1 MGLPRNEEY
10 VYYIEEPSNRT
21 IYTPITGNPDEQ
33 ASPTETSN
41 ASSDQSTGKTIPS
54 INWDADNVTPV
65 GGGSNGDEGVAPPS
79 YPNVN
84 PDPVPVIRYKT
95 VTRTTRVAVEDFSH
109 SALEALHNQGV
120 TFVVIYTD
128 GTEDDVDWTEVYDP
142 QVITT
147 SSITF
152 DADNIGAAS
161 NQHFWDDTNGAHV
174 TDNEQDDWNTEYAK
188 TGHGDLANPTDL
200 EPWHNIL
207 MNSLG
212 ILLRRGL
219 VNLVSFSKSAIA
231 FYDGSGNQNSNIT
244 AFFGRNNAQIGRDT
258 EKHLVLNS
266 SGITV
271 YNGDGTVAPLQA
283 SNISAAE
290 ANIQQLQANTAD
302 ISTIRA
308 NSAKVKDLTASQ
320 LNAASGYIE
329 SLTTS
334 NVSANDISANKA
346 TIASL
351 ISGNVTVNT
360 IRAASAFIASLASSN
375 ISASNIVADHAD
387 ISDLKATKVNV
398 SDLEADYITAST
410 IESTYMKAD
419 ISNADV
425 AWIQN
430 GVIKDGSISNAMIA
444 SVSANK
450 LTAGTIDASNI
461 TVTNLNADNITTGTI
476 NGQRIGE
483 GSLSLSK
490 LEDDVYTEA
499 EVDAKLSNMQT
510 QIDGAIETWTGTAV
524 PTLNNTPANTW
535 TDTATKH
542 NHVGDVYFVVNSS
555 SQQNGY
561 NYRFT
566 ESGTYP
572 NTTYSWQLI
581 KDNDVTNA
589 LSRLTTAEGKIGT
602 IEQFDS
608 DISSWK
614 TSTDEEI
621 SSIKSNHTAL
631 AGRVTTA
638 EGTLSTKVDTTTF
651 NTLSQTVEGNTSS
664 IQSLTTEQTTL
675 SGRIDNAQAAID
687 NIKIGG
693 RNLLRKTAS
702 FVADDIARTRSSVPE
717 TGIIRIT
724 PTSSSGQAKFK
735 VDYLDFS
742 EYGDDAYVV
751 SFDARIA
758 PVESSYTNIN
768 LVITFGFSA
777 ASRINSTFSS
787 SYDRYNSY
795 TFESDTLSSEW
806 KRFTKVYNV
815 PSDIKSGQSSALVA
829 GSQLCVQF
837 GVSGSRK
844 PVEVRLVKLERG
856 TRATDWT
863 PAPEDVESEITKNTT
878 KINEVTDT
886 VDGHTQRI
894 GSLETTIVSKAD
906 SSSLETV
913 DERLNSVS
921 DTVDGHTQSI
931 VSINSTLSSKADGSA
946 VSSLTTRVNN
956 ISDTVDGHTSSLSS
970 ITSTQTTIQQNAVKS
985 TVQLW
990 FTKANTTAPNK
1001 PTAHVTTN
1009 NSATGNAWNLV
1020 VPTYNASYPNY
1031 YYCYEYEYLN
1041 GGYGWSAVT
1050 RDIAT
1055 EEAQERARTAI
1066 TNAATADTK
1075 AENAATAASNAQS
1088 DIDNLE
1094 IGGRNLVLETG
1105 APATSAASASD
1116 SAYTTSFHLSNYGD
1130 GIMNNTEDD
1139 WYCSFD
1145 YAVEG
1150 NSSSGVD
1157 IYFQFHGVATPVTT
1171 GRIISGNASGHVSEM
1186 FKLTSEQIS
1195 ATVRTC
1201 RFRMRFATDGAKFT
1215 ITNFKLEKGNRATDW
1230 TPAPEDIDAD
1240 ISTAQTSADNA
1251 QATADKNV
1259 KESIQLWITKATN
1272 TSPSKPTSAIT
1283 STATTGNAWTT
1294 VVPIYNDTYPHYFYC
1309 MQYKLADDSYVWS
1322 DVVYDQA
1329 TTEAQ
1334 SVARTTSS
1342 NLTTLQNDYATFK
1355 QTTQNFES
1363 TIGST
1368 YATKTELS
1376 TTQTTLQSNIDNI
1389 KIGGENLLILDTTQL
1404 GRLLADGSVY
1414 TTGSND
1420 GQQHLCSDFIKI
1432 EPGSKYVLTRYIKDT
1447 VRAHAYFYV
1456 NWYDIDKQPIL
1467 RTDVIDYADDDLG
1480 YDVFTAPDNA
1490 EYVRISMGDRFVS
1503 LSAVKFEKG
1512 TVPTDWS
1519 PSNYDTNNAFNI
1531 LRGTNQQDVLTGYH
1545 LDGSWKE
1552 GHWSISSGDATNGG
1566 AIGIEIDDFID
1577 NSGFKI
1583 RYGFRVWSTTS
1594 GNKDVSQGGLINVL
1608 KAGLYRLILAVRL
1621 TPDQEQTSA
1630 TLQIRTW
1637 GNGAAQTTST
1647 SAITST
1653 EWRIASFSINLTTKY
1668 ANLDGL
1674 SLFIGVRGKGS
1685 LDICRIYLKEGY
1697 RAVNQPCMTITDE
1710 SVYLPWRPALE
1721 DNAPYTKTN
1730 ALISAVEERVTTA
1743 ETSITQTNEAIALK
1757 ANASDVYTKTQTDG
1771 LISTEVSNRN
1781 TAIEQSADAVK
1792 LFASQTYSSKTETA
1806 QMVQPN
1812 LSPYFSHPIDDIY
1825 NATTNPDGYWRS
1837 NLASTYWNVLED
1849 GWAHASCTASSS
1861 TKFCNCFVKKIPED
1875 LKPSTVYTFLLEWR
1889 NFETTESTE
1898 EFIIT
1903 SNNSTYVDPFADST
1917 KKVTIASANGSAY
1930 VKATTS
1936 ADLSTANTLTRGY
1949 LNVSANSTVSGDFR
1963 ISFYE
1968 GDYSGPYKPYVDQSL
1983 SSRVS
1988 LAEASLTVQAG
1999 QIESKVSA
2007 NGIISSINQTP
2018 ETIKIQANRV
2028 EIDGAAVFSNSDFRS
2043 AADNAYDAKGAAADV
2058 QDTLEDR
2065 IDNSNVV
2072 VSVYPVSI
2080 DWNTE
2085 IATLGVRCIR
2095 NGQIITPTGY
2105 SWTRDSLTTVLGTT
2119 ATLEVTDL
2127 DAVYNCTVTFNV

>member
-10 VYYIEEPSNRT
+10 VYYIEESGNKT

-41 ASSDQSTGKTIPS
+41 VSSDQSTSKTIPS

-65 GGGSNGDEGVAPPS
+65 GEGSNGDEGVAPPS

-95 VTRTTRVAVEDFSH
+95 VTRVTRVAVEDFSH

-174 TDNEQDDWNTEYAK
+174 TDDEQDDWNAEYAK

-231 FYDGSGNQNSNIT
+231 FYDGSGNQNGNIT

-308 NSAKVKDLTASQ
+308 NSAKVNNLTADQ

-329 SLTTS
+329 SLTSS
-334 NVSANDISANKA
+334 NVTVNDISANKATIASLISGDVTVDTLRSASGYIGNLTSSNVTANDISANKA

-351 ISGNVTVNT
+351 ISDNVTVDT
-360 IRAASAFIASLASSN
+360 LRAASAFIASLASSN

-524 PTLNNTPANTW
+524 PTLNNTPASSW
-535 TDTATKH
+535 TDAATRH

-608 DISSWK
+608 DISAWK
-614 TSTDEEI
+614 TDTDEEL

-675 SGRIDNAQAAID
+675 SGRIDTAQAAID

-693 RNLLRKTAS
+693 RNLLRKTGS
-702 FVADDIARTRSSVPE
+702 FIADDISLTRSSVPE

-724 PTSSSGQAKFK
+724 STSSAGYAKFK
-735 VDYLDFS
+735 VNYLDFS
-742 EYGDDAYVV
+742 EYGNDTYVV
-751 SFDARIA
+751 SFDARLA
-758 PVESSYTNIN
+758 PVESSYTNAN
-768 LVITFGFSA
+768 LVVYLGFSI
-777 ASRINSTFSS
+777 ASRVNNVFSS
-787 SYDRYNSY
+787 SYDRYGRY
-795 TFESDTLSSEW
+795 IFEADELSSDW
-806 KRFTKVYNV
+806 QRFTKSYNV
-815 PSDIKSGQSSALVA
+815 PGDINSGQSSSSVFVA
-829 GSQLCVQF
+829 GSQMSVQF
-837 GVSGSRK
+837 SVGGSRK

-894 GSLETTIVSKAD
+894 GSLETTIVTKAD
-906 SSSLETV
+906 GSSLETV
-913 DERLNSVS
+913 SNRLNDVS

-931 VSINSTLSSKADGSA
+931 TVINSTLSSKADGSA

-956 ISDTVDGHTSSLSS
+956 ISDTVDGHTSDISR
-970 ITSTQTTIQQNAVKS
+970 IDS
-985 TVQLW
+985 TVA
-990 FTKANTTAPNK
+990 TKADSSTVSTLQ
-1001 PTAHVTTN
+1001 
-1009 NSATGNAWNLV
+1009 SD
-1020 VPTYNASYPNY
+1020 YASY
-1031 YYCYEYEYLN
+1031 
-1041 GGYGWSAVT
+1041 
-1050 RDIAT
+1050 
-1055 EEAQERARTAI
+1055 
-1066 TNAATADTK
+1066 
-1075 AENAATAASNAQS
+1075 
-1088 DIDNLE
+1088 
-1094 IGGRNLVLETG
+1094 
-1105 APATSAASASD
+1105 
-1116 SAYTTSFHLSNYGD
+1116 
-1130 GIMNNTEDD
+1130 
-1139 WYCSFD
+1139 
-1145 YAVEG
+1145 
-1150 NSSSGVD
+1150 
-1157 IYFQFHGVATPVTT
+1157 
-1171 GRIISGNASGHVSEM
+1171 
-1186 FKLTSEQIS
+1186 
-1195 ATVRTC
+1195 
-1201 RFRMRFATDGAKFT
+1201 
-1215 ITNFKLEKGNRATDW
+1215 
-1230 TPAPEDIDAD
+1230 
-1240 ISTAQTSADNA
+1240 
-1251 QATADKNV
+1251 
-1259 KESIQLWITKATN
+1259 
-1272 TSPSKPTSAIT
+1272 
-1283 STATTGNAWTT
+1283 
-1294 VVPIYNDTYPHYFYC
+1294 
-1309 MQYKLADDSYVWS
+1309 
-1322 DVVYDQA
+1322 
-1329 TTEAQ
+1329 
-1334 SVARTTSS
+1334 
-1342 NLTTLQNDYATFK
+1342 K
-1355 QTTQNFES
+1355 QTTDEFKSQVG
-1363 TIGST
+1363 TT
-1368 YATKTELS
+1368 YATKTELG
-1376 TTQTTLQSNIDNI
+1376 TAQTTLQTNIDNI
-1389 KIGGENLLILDTTQL
+1389 KVGGENLLVLDTTQL
-1404 GRLLADGSVY
+1404 GRLLEDGSVY

-1467 RTDVIDYADDDLG
+1467 RTDVIDYADDDPG

-1674 SLFIGVRGKGS
+1674 SLFIGVKGKGS

-1697 RAVNQPCMTITDE
+1697 RAVNQPCMTITDK

-1721 DNAPYTKTN
+1721 DNAPYTQTN

-1743 ETSITQTNEAIALK
+1743 ETSITQTNEAITLK

-1781 TAIEQSADAVK
+1781 TAIEQSASAIQLSV
-1792 LFASQTYSSKTETA
+1792 SETYSTKNDTS
-1806 QMVQPN
+1806 QMTKPN
-1812 LSPYFSHPIDDIY
+1812 LSPYFSCSLGNLY
-1825 NATTNPDGYWRS
+1825 NATTNPNGYWLYYAS
-1837 NLASTYWNVLED
+1837 MDNWTNLND
-1849 GWAHASCTASSS
+1849 GWAHIEVTAGSS
-1861 TKFCNCFVKKIPED
+1861 TAYANYYVQNIPD
-1875 LKPSTVYTFLLEWR
+1875 WLKPSTQYTYMVEWR
-1889 NFETTESTE
+1889 NVNTTNLDAYIAVATDYA
-1898 EFIIT
+1898 T
-1903 SNNSTYVDPFADST
+1903 QADAFSGGT
-1917 KKVTIASANGSAY
+1917 VATNI
-1930 VKATTS
+1930 TTS
-1936 ADLSTANTLTRGY
+1936 EGFTYLTVTSLDDLSNAVIFSRGY
-1949 LNVSANSTVSGDFR
+1949 AGIRANSTLIGDFR
-1963 ISFYE
+1963 ISLYE
-1968 GDYSGPYKPYVDQSL
+1968 GTYAGLYKPYVDQSL
-1983 SSRVS
+1983 TNRVNS
-1988 LAEASLTVQAG
+1988 AETTLTVQAG
-1999 QIESKVSA
+1999 QISSKVSA
-2007 NGIISSINQTP
+2007 DGVISSINQSA
-2018 ETIKIQANRV
+2018 ETVKIQASKV
-2028 EIDGAAVFSNSDFRS
+2028 EIDGTAIFNSISSSVDSAIDGAITSAVNDISVGGRNLLKGTSSIPTGTRVQNINTSCSDAYGWYSYSTRMTITATEDGVKYTHNNTTTRDGIVLYLVDEDACVGGEDLVLSCEYRS
-2043 AADNAYDAKGAAADV
+2043 SVAEWYTPYLLTTELPNV
-2058 QDTLEDR
+2058 QDDVSMTAVVSTEEWQKGEWKLNFPSTEGQTTRAILFAYTNVKNAWIEIKKNTLKLEKGNKATAWSPAQEDALYQMD
-2065 IDNSNVV
+2065 ISNVV
-2072 VSVYPVSI
+2072 VSVYPVTI
-2080 DWNTE
+2080 DWNANT
-2085 IATLGVRCIR
+2085 ATLGVRCIR
-2095 NGQIITPTGY
+2095 NGQVVTPTGY

>member
-41 ASSDQSTGKTIPS
+41 VSSDQSTSKTIPS

-65 GGGSNGDEGVAPPS
+65 GEGSNGDEGVAPPS

-95 VTRTTRVAVEDFSH
+95 VTRVTRVAVEDFSH

-174 TDNEQDDWNTEYAK
+174 TDDEQDDWNAEYAK

-231 FYDGSGNQNSNIT
+231 FYDGSGNQNGNIT

-308 NSAKVKDLTASQ
+308 NSAKVNNLTADQ

-329 SLTTS
+329 SLTSS
-334 NVSANDISANKA
+334 NVTVNDISANKA

-351 ISGNVTVNT
+351 ISGDVTVDTLRSASGYIGNLTSSNVTANDISTNKATIASLISDNVTVDT
-360 IRAASAFIASLASSN
+360 LRAASAFIASLASSN

-524 PTLNNTPANTW
+524 PTLNNTPASSW

-608 DISSWK
+608 DISAWK
-614 TSTDEEI
+614 TDTDEEL

-638 EGTLSTKVDTTTF
+638 EGTLTTKVDTTTF

-693 RNLLRKTAS
+693 RNLLRKTGS
-702 FVADDIARTRSSVPE
+702 FIADDISLTKSSVPE

-724 PTSSSGQAKFK
+724 STSSTGSAKFK
-735 VDYLDFS
+735 VNYLDFS
-742 EYGDDAYVV
+742 EYGNDTYVV
-751 SFDARIA
+751 SFDARLA
-758 PVESSYTNIN
+758 PVESSYTNAHLIVY
-768 LVITFGFSA
+768 LGFSI
-777 ASRINSTFSS
+777 ASRINNVFSS
-787 SYDRYNSY
+787 SYDRYCGY
-795 TFESDTLSSEW
+795 TFEADKLSSDW
-806 KRFTKVYNV
+806 QRFTKSYNV
-815 PSDIKSGQSSALVA
+815 PGDIKSGQSSALVA
-829 GSQLCVQF
+829 GSQMSVQF
-837 GVSGSRK
+837 SVGGARK

-863 PAPEDVESEITKNTT
+863 PAPEDIESQITKNTT

-894 GSLETTIVSKAD
+894 GSLETTIVTKAD
-906 SSSLETV
+906 GSSLETV
-913 DERLNSVS
+913 SNRLNDVS

-931 VSINSTLSSKADGSA
+931 TVINSTLSSKADGSA

-956 ISDTVDGHTSSLSS
+956 ISDTVDGHTSDISR
-970 ITSTQTTIQQNAVKS
+970 IDS
-985 TVQLW
+985 TVA
-990 FTKANTTAPNK
+990 TKADSSTVSTLQ
-1001 PTAHVTTN
+1001 
-1009 NSATGNAWNLV
+1009 SD
-1020 VPTYNASYPNY
+1020 YASY
-1031 YYCYEYEYLN
+1031 
-1041 GGYGWSAVT
+1041 
-1050 RDIAT
+1050 
-1055 EEAQERARTAI
+1055 
-1066 TNAATADTK
+1066 
-1075 AENAATAASNAQS
+1075 
-1088 DIDNLE
+1088 
-1094 IGGRNLVLETG
+1094 
-1105 APATSAASASD
+1105 
-1116 SAYTTSFHLSNYGD
+1116 
-1130 GIMNNTEDD
+1130 
-1139 WYCSFD
+1139 
-1145 YAVEG
+1145 
-1150 NSSSGVD
+1150 
-1157 IYFQFHGVATPVTT
+1157 
-1171 GRIISGNASGHVSEM
+1171 
-1186 FKLTSEQIS
+1186 
-1195 ATVRTC
+1195 
-1201 RFRMRFATDGAKFT
+1201 
-1215 ITNFKLEKGNRATDW
+1215 
-1230 TPAPEDIDAD
+1230 
-1240 ISTAQTSADNA
+1240 
-1251 QATADKNV
+1251 
-1259 KESIQLWITKATN
+1259 
-1272 TSPSKPTSAIT
+1272 
-1283 STATTGNAWTT
+1283 
-1294 VVPIYNDTYPHYFYC
+1294 
-1309 MQYKLADDSYVWS
+1309 
-1322 DVVYDQA
+1322 
-1329 TTEAQ
+1329 
-1334 SVARTTSS
+1334 
-1342 NLTTLQNDYATFK
+1342 K
-1355 QTTQNFES
+1355 QTTDEFKSQVG
-1363 TIGST
+1363 TT
-1368 YATKTELS
+1368 YATKTELG
-1376 TTQTTLQSNIDNI
+1376 TAQTTLQTNIDNI
-1389 KIGGENLLILDTTQL
+1389 KVGGENLLVLDTTQL
-1404 GRLLADGSVY
+1404 GRLLEDGSVY

-1467 RTDVIDYADDDLG
+1467 RTDVIDYADDDPG

-1552 GHWSISSGDATNGG
+1552 GHWSISSGGATNGG

-1721 DNAPYTKTN
+1721 DNAPYTQTN

-1743 ETSITQTNEAIALK
+1743 ETSITQTNEAITLK

-1781 TAIEQSADAVK
+1781 TAIEQSASAIQLSV
-1792 LFASQTYSSKTETA
+1792 SETYSTKNDTS
-1806 QMVQPN
+1806 QMTKPN
-1812 LSPYFSHPIDDIY
+1812 LSPYFSCSLGNLY
-1825 NATTNPDGYWRS
+1825 NATTNPNGYWLYYS
-1837 NLASTYWNVLED
+1837 SMNNWTNLND
-1849 GWAHASCTASSS
+1849 GWAHVEVTAGSS
-1861 TKFCNCFVKKIPED
+1861 TAYANYYVQNIPD
-1875 LKPSTVYTFLLEWR
+1875 WLKPSTQYTYMVEWR
-1889 NFETTESTE
+1889 NVDTT
-1898 EFIIT
+1898 
-1903 SNNSTYVDPFADST
+1903 NLNTYIAVATDYATQEDAFSGG
-1917 KKVTIASANGSAY
+1917 TIYTNI
-1930 VKATTS
+1930 TTS
-1936 ADLSTANTLTRGY
+1936 EGFTYLTVTSLSDLSNAVIFSRGY
-1949 LNVSANSTVSGDFR
+1949 AGIRANSTLIGDFR
-1963 ISFYE
+1963 ISLYE
-1968 GDYSGPYKPYVDQSL
+1968 GTYAGLYKPYIDQSL
-1983 SSRVS
+1983 INRVNS
-1988 LAEASLTVQAG
+1988 AEATLTVQAG
-1999 QIESKVSA
+1999 QISSKVSA
-2007 NGIISSINQTP
+2007 DGVISSINQSA
-2018 ETIKIQANRV
+2018 ETVKIQASKV
-2028 EIDGAAVFSNSDFRS
+2028 EIDGAAVFSNSAFKS
-2043 AADNAYDAKGAAADV
+2043 AADAAYDAKGSAAAVQTNLNNLSVGGRNLLIDSGNMSGNQSSNSPGITVSNGVVTWSRTEVAWPWFVLTKTAIPIENIPAGKELILSVELRKTTDEVQSVYAGLCTVSSINSPSPRLRYTSNAGYGHLDTDLEGMDITSDWVRYKTRFSTDYDIWRGQTSATEVGVVAYMYHHAIGTIQIRKPKLEFGNKDTDWTPAPEDV
-2058 QDTLEDR
+2058 
-2065 IDNSNVV
+2065 DNDISIAKTSADIV

-2085 IATLGVRCIR
+2085 IATLGVRCLQK
-2095 NGQIITPTGY
+2095 GQLITPTGY
-2105 SWTRDSLTTVLGTT
+2105 SWTRDSLTSVLGTA